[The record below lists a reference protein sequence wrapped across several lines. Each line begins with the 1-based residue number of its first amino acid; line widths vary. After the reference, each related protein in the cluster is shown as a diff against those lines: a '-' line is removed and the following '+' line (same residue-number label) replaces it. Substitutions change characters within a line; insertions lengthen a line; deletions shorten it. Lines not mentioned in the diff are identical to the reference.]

1 MPERAVVLNLQM
13 NVLENLVHTSKHLAL
28 LCGLRA
34 NLIDEPVNHEDE
46 ERLDFGGPLQNLPW

>member
-1 MPERAVVLNLQM
+1 M
-13 NVLENLVHTSKHLAL
+13 NVLENLVHASKHLAL